1 MSPEPLDP
9 RDTFR
14 RRLRGRAARH
24 RHDDS
29 GMALM
34 MTITCVIVSV
44 ALVTALL
51 GALRS
56 ELAPVAYERRTARSM
71 AAAEAGL
78 QAELSV
84 IRSAW
89 AATPRCCRAST
100 RPRWPG
106 PSAGPRATRATR

>member
-1 MSPEPLDP
+1 MSPEPIRRRP
-9 RDTFR
+9 RDD
-14 RRLRGRAARH
+14 A
-24 RHDDS
+24 

-34 MTITCVIVSV
+34 MTITCVVVSV

-78 QAELSV
+78 QAELAV
-84 IRSAW
+84 IR
-89 AATPRCCRAST
+89 
-100 RPRWPG
+100 
-106 PSAGPRATRATR
+106 